1 MKTPSNSTS
10 LLSILL
16 GLTTVI
22 LVGLVIFLLTKPSE
36 SPLSQA
42 LHTVGMEMQLDGPV
56 ELLRAE
62 AEEGRM
68 TTVFAGIADDR
79 LKIRVF
85 EGHTPESAAALKED
99 MHAQFRN
106 LFGDRQAPYPGQLS
120 KTLSCPET
128 FLPKELETSGDQ
140 LLVMQLF
147 ANARFS
153 YGGCDES
160 LLRYRS
166 TMGLIYMRES
176 GRFFQ
181 VEYFEPVDPTA
192 SDQLNAPLKGP
203 KVLEAFRSVEGGR

>member
-1 MKTPSNSTS
+1 
-10 LLSILL
+10 
-16 GLTTVI
+16 
-22 LVGLVIFLLTKPSE
+22 
-36 SPLSQA
+36 
-42 LHTVGMEMQLDGPV
+42 MELALDGPV
-56 ELLRAE
+56 EILRAE

-68 TTVFAGIADDR
+68 TTVFAGIEDDR

-128 FLPKELETSGDQ
+128 FLPKELDASGDQ

-166 TMGLIYMRES
+166 TMGLIYLRES

-192 SDQLNAPLKGP
+192 GDQIDAPQKGP
-203 KVLEAFRSVEGGR
+203 QVLEAFRSVESGR